1 MFKIRVLTNNI
12 KEYINYTLFSV
23 NFIDYSLFLSIM
35 KFMGIQSEAALLEA
49 YTFIEAGNIPQAK
62 SLLEEALTANLDD
75 TNLVFAVYCCSF
87 WSDTIVNLDQQAP
100 LERGEILINQW
111 KQFCRNVIKTENPS
125 ERTLY
130 SFQKGIFSMALES
143 FANADDERNANL
155 QAEISRKQG
164 LCYKKLGSY
173 ETALNCLTKANS
185 LIQGSAPILAEMA
198 DCYALCG
205 ETKLSK
211 VLFRESFFIDPEKID
226 LDFLDSPLIRL
237 LIEQVSSKGYTG
249 SQLQEWI
256 PVYGV
261 LLGVFNIKRELRS
274 REVGHLK
281 QEIYA
286 MENQLK
292 DPANDASL
300 LTPRLLNMY
309 FWLIDH
315 YVLSKDNV
323 SKINE
328 VLLKIKILDPAVHKI
343 YIK

>member
-1 MFKIRVLTNNI
+1 
-12 KEYINYTLFSV
+12 
-23 NFIDYSLFLSIM
+23 
-35 KFMGIQSEAALLEA
+35 MGIQSESALQEA
-49 YTFIEAGNIPQAK
+49 FSLIETGNIPQAML
-62 SLLEEALTANLDD
+62 LLEDALTANLDD
-75 TNLVFAVYCCSF
+75 KNILFSVFCCTF
-87 WSDTIVNLDQQAP
+87 WNDTIINLEKLGQ
-100 LERGEILINQW
+100 LERGEVLVNQW
-111 KQFCRNVIKTENPS
+111 KQFCKTVKKAENFS
-125 ERTLY
+125 ERTFY
-130 SFQKGIFSMALES
+130 SFQKGIFSLALEN
-143 FANADDERNANL
+143 FTNADDERNPQL
-155 QAEISRKQG
+155 QADISRMEG

-173 ETALNCLTKANS
+173 EEALTRLTKANT

-205 ETKLSK
+205 EAKLSK
-211 VLFRESFFIDPEKID
+211 VLFREAFFIDPEKID
-226 LDFLDSPLIRL
+226 LDYLDSPVIRI
-237 LIEQVSSKGYTG
+237 LIEQVANKGYSG
-249 SQLQEWI
+249 SQLQEWL

-261 LLGVFNIKRELRS
+261 LLGVFTIKRELRS

-292 DPANDASL
+292 DPANNAAL

-315 YVLSKDNV
+315 YVLTKDSV
-323 SKINE
+323 TKINE